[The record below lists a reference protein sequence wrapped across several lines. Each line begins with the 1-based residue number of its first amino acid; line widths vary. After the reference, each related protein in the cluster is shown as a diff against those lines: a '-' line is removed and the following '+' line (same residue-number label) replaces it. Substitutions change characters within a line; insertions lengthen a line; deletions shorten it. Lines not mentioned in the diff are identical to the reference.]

1 MDICK
6 QYFKVIVKC
15 AKLVNSIMNFKQE
28 DYKEFKGLKWIAG
41 FKKPYTL
48 SKFTAYRRGLGF
60 NPINK
65 FSKNSI
71 AHHINNNQIVYIS
84 KELHKNSNFLNSHN
98 HRKQVKNNIRKINKF
113 LYLKILVYNF
123 INVFK
128 NDVRK
133 NKKNEFEYRNC

>member
-1 MDICK
+1 MQINGEQKDIEICNR
-6 QYFKVIVKC
+6 F
-15 AKLVNSIMNFKQE
+15 
-28 DYKEFKGLKWIAG
+28 
-41 FKKPYTL
+41 TL
-48 SKFTAYRRGLGF
+48 PTVYRYHR
-60 NPINK
+60 NMRWKPINRK
-65 FSKNSI
+65 FSNHCI
-71 AHHINNNQIVYIS
+71 AHHINNNYVVYVS
-84 KELHKNSNFLNSHN
+84 KELHENSITCKRDI